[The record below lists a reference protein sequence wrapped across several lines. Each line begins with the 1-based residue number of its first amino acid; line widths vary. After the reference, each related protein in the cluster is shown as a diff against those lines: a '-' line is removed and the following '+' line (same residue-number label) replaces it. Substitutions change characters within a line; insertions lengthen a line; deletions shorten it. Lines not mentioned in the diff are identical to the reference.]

1 MILLISEEY
10 IRQNAIATEAID
22 YRVYKPHIIACQDL
36 YLDEILGVDFKD
48 AILVRYENKTLTP
61 YEEQLVVYLKQ
72 MLIRRI
78 EAAVTDF
85 LTYRLRSKGVQ
96 TSSSG
101 DSNAATDSEVQYSEK
116 LLNEYADK
124 YYTYACNYLNTNK
137 IEFPLYK
144 NGSCNACDEDTNNT
158 NMYFGYV

>member
-10 IRQNAIATEAID
+10 LKANAIASEAID

-36 YLDEILGVDFKD
+36 YLDELLGVTFKD
-48 AILVRYENKTLTP
+48 ALLTGYQNQTLTS
-61 YEEQLVVYLKQ
+61 YEQQLVVYIKQ

-96 TSSSG
+96 VSSSG
-101 DSNAATDSEVQYSEK
+101 DSSAGTDTQVQYSEK

-124 YYTYACNYLNTNK
+124 YYKYACKYLNDFH
-137 IEFPLYK
+137 IEFPLYESDACDK
-144 NGSCNACDEDTNNT
+144 CDEDTNNT
-158 NMYFGYV
+158 NMYFYGF

>member
-10 IRQNAIATEAID
+10 LKANAIASEAID

-36 YLDEILGVDFKD
+36 YLDELLGVTFKD
-48 AILVRYENKTLTP
+48 NLLTGYQNQTLTP
-61 YEEQLVVYLKQ
+61 YEQQLVVYLKQ
-72 MLIRRI
+72 MLIRRV

-101 DSNAATDSEVQYSEK
+101 DSNSATDTQVQYSEK

-124 YYTYACNYLNTNK
+124 YYKYACKYLNDNTS
-137 IEFPLYK
+137 EFPLYD
-144 NGSCNACDEDTNNT
+144 SDACDECEENTNNT
-158 NMYFGYV
+158 NMYFYGL